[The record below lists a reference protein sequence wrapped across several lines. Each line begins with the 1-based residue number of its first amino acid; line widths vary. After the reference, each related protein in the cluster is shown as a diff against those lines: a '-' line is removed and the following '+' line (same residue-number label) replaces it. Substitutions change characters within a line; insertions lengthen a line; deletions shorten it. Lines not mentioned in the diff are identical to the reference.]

1 MNRFHAHA
9 PSTAPRP
16 DGSARDLVLPS
27 VAPGHGV
34 QFYED
39 EDYLAAAVSDFLA
52 AGLTLGQPSVV
63 IATEPH
69 RNAFLRRLSNE
80 GFDVDDASRSGHLTL
95 LDARETLSAFMVDDK
110 PSGDRFRKTVGP
122 VVDRGTRRTN
132 GGVLRLYGEMVDLL
146 WKDGNTEGAIELE
159 ELWNELG
166 NDYAFSL
173 LCAYAMDNFYK
184 SADAERFHAIC
195 RQHTHVIPT
204 ERYTRADKE
213 GRLIEISLLQ
223 QRARALEAEIE
234 HRKELE
240 QRLRASL
247 AARRSAEESLRETT
261 RELKA
266 WLDERESLLA
276 REQAARA
283 EAERADR
290 AKSQFLAMMSHE
302 LRTPLNA
309 IGGHVQLIEMGVH
322 GPVTEA
328 QREALRRVERSQRHL
343 LSLINDI
350 LNLTRIA
357 AGRVDFTIDRIEL
370 VPLLEE
376 IVSMLEPLLAERGLT
391 CEMDPSPDR
400 GLAVQADREKIHQVV
415 VNLFTNAIKFT
426 PRGGR
431 VCVSAAP
438 CQHTPTMI
446 SVQVSDTGVGIPAA
460 ELERIFQPFVQL
472 GKRPTKEQDGVG
484 LGLAISRDLALG
496 MGGDLT
502 ATSEVGI
509 GSTFT
514 LLLPRV

>member
-9 PSTAPRP
+9 PSTARRP

-110 PSGDRFRKTVGP
+110 PSGERFRKTVGP

-146 WKDGNTEGAIELE
+146 WKDGNTEGAIELA

-247 AARRSAEESLRETT
+247 AARRSAEESLREAT

-266 WLDERESLLA
+266 
-276 REQAARA
+276 
-283 EAERADR
+283 
-290 AKSQFLAMMSHE
+290 
-302 LRTPLNA
+302 
-309 IGGHVQLIEMGVH
+309 
-322 GPVTEA
+322 
-328 QREALRRVERSQRHL
+328 
-343 LSLINDI
+343 
-350 LNLTRIA
+350 
-357 AGRVDFTIDRIEL
+357 
-370 VPLLEE
+370 LLEE

-472 GKRPTKEQDGVG
+472 GKRPTREQDGVG

-502 ATSEVGI
+502 ATSEVDI
-509 GSTFT
+509 GSTF
-514 LLLPRV
+514 